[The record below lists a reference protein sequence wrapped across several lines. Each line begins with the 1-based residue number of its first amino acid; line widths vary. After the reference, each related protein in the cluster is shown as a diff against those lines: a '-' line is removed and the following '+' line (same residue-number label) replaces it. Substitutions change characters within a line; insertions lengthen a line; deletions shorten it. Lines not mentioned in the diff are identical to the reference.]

1 MLSRLQ
7 LRNCV
12 RRARRLWREDSGAS
26 LLEFTL
32 VVPFLVVF
40 GFGVIE
46 FGNALYQYHLV
57 TAGVRDAG
65 RYLASL
71 GDSDGDGTPDR
82 DAAARTNGKRIAV
95 YGSLTDLTEAD
106 KRVRWWSIED
116 VKVKYCI
123 KGTEEGDDPGPDCPC
138 DDSLGLRGGTN
149 KVCVSTT
156 ASYDDVGLLSS
167 YGIGSFTITTG
178 HEERYFETGR

>member
-7 LRNCV
+7 ARDSLRRSRC
-12 RRARRLWREDSGAS
+12 LWREDEGAS
-26 LLEFTL
+26 LLEFTV
-32 VVPFLVVF
+32 VVPFLVIF

-82 DAAARTNGKRIAV
+82 DATARTNGKKIAV
-95 YGSLTDLTEAD
+95 YGSLTGTA
-106 KRVRWWSIED
+106 KRVSWWAIED

-123 KGTEEGDDPGPDCPC
+123 KGTQEGDDPAPDCPC
-138 DDSLGLRGGTN
+138 DDSLGLRGGSN

-156 ASYDDVGLLSS
+156 AAYDDVGLLSS

-178 HEERYFETGR
+178 HEERYFATGR